1 MTKVSEEQQG
11 LYEFFVISSGNLE
24 KDFREMNAELKALDY
39 IPIITKRN
47 EPGSDFVLAVIKRR
61 KGRKF
66 GIWVNIVL
74 LVATLASTIYVG
86 EQLYVGYFDIP
97 TNGPIQYFYGFIYFS
112 LPLMIILGSH
122 ELGHYFVARRNG
134 VAASLPFFIPA
145 PTILGT
151 LGAFISLRDPLP
163 DRKTLIKVGAA
174 GPIVGFIMSIIV
186 GFIGAY
192 LGNVQHPVIV
202 TSTQVSYQISLP
214 AIYSIVP
221 FIYTSNVHP
230 VAFAAWV
237 GFLVTA
243 INLFPVGQLDG
254 GHIARGLLGD
264 KAKYFSYAFLIL
276 LIVLGIYY
284 LSWIIFAVIIIIL
297 GLNHPPPLN
306 DISKPG
312 KKEILVGVV
321 AILLIILCFSPV
333 PIEEHMMPE
342 SVNVN
347 LSQGNNFILMNSTI
361 FGSENLTLEVQN
373 VNNVSISL
381 SVFPE
386 KIPGFNVT
394 SPLNAS
400 LPEHVSREI
409 HITYTPINDSAI
421 GYHVIFINVSTT
433 PKNFKFVR
441 DLTVV
446 SLDEDIDPNLVYTNS
461 NNTDITFSNRGLNDT
476 FSVYGLNS
484 SSVFRI
490 ENATMTVTSNETVS
504 SVYIAANSTKT
515 LDITF
520 SSTYGGVVLV
530 DSKYQAVL
538 IVYERS

>member
-1 MTKVSEEQQG
+1 M
-11 LYEFFVISSGNLE
+11 
-24 KDFREMNAELKALDY
+24 DY

-47 EPGSDFVLAVIKRR
+47 EPGSDFVITVIKRR
-61 KGRKF
+61 KGKKF

-74 LVATLASTIYVG
+74 LIATLASTIYVG
-86 EQLYVGYFDIP
+86 EGLYVGYFNISS
-97 TNGPIQYFYGFIYFS
+97 NGPIEYFYGFLYFS

-186 GFIGAY
+186 GIVGAY

-202 TSTQVSYQISLP
+202 TSTQISYEISLP
-214 AIYSIVP
+214 FIYSIVP
-221 FIYTSNVHP
+221 FLFTTNVHP

-254 GHIARGLLGD
+254 GHIARGLLGER
-264 KAKYFSYAFLIL
+264 AKYFSYAFLMVLIIL
-276 LIVLGIYY
+276 GVYY

-312 KKEILVGVV
+312 KKELVVGAV
-321 AILLIILCFSPV
+321 AIMLIILCFSPV
-333 PIEEHMMPE
+333 PIVEHIIPE
-342 SVNVN
+342 SVNVS
-347 LSQGNNFILMNSTI
+347 LSQGNNFIVMNDSY
-361 FGSENLTLEVQN
+361 FGQENYSLNVQN
-373 VNNVSISL
+373 VNNVSISVTV
-381 SVFPE
+381 SPE

-394 SPLNAS
+394 RSINIS
-400 LPEHVSREI
+400 LTAHQEKVFYINYIPEN
-409 HITYTPINDSAI
+409 YSALGEHTI
-421 GYHVIFINVSTT
+421 YINVSTT
-433 PKNFKFVR
+433 PKSFEFVR
-441 DLTVV
+441 DAIVV
-446 SLDEDIDPNLVYTNS
+446 SLDQNITPNMIFSNTND
-461 NNTDITFSNRGLNDT
+461 TWITFIN
-476 FSVYGLNS
+476 YGKSDYFGIYKMNNS
-484 SSVFRI
+484 SQFIISNTTM
-490 ENATMTVTSNETVS
+490 NATSNTTVS
-504 SVYIAANSTKT
+504 SVDIATSSTKT
-515 LDITF
+515 IEIRFNNPD
-520 SSTYGGVVLV
+520 SGVVLV
-530 DSKYQAVL
+530 DNRYQAMVV
-538 IVYERS
+538 IYN